1 MAQTLETVIAINAR
15 TGNGFQKVGATLSEL
30 GSIVN
35 GLSQELIAFGSDSL
49 NVYRDYQKSMKD
61 AEVALSTTYGR
72 NTRELG
78 NVMSMLDASATEWAA
93 TTIFHTNDVANA
105 ISEAAHAGWDYEQI
119 MSGIPAAMQL
129 AQAGSLDLSEAV
141 NYIVKSTSAA
151 GIEFED
157 LTNFTDLWTYAA
169 NSSASTIG
177 EFGDAMLRMGS
188 TMRFVANPEE
198 LMTLIAVT
206 ANAGSTGSEAGTMIR
221 NSMIRLIA
229 PTKKAKDAMAE
240 LGATSEETAGLLDD
254 GALAAANAR
263 LEAVGFSAYDEK
275 GQLKSVLDTYSDLY
289 VALGQVAGGYENIEK
304 NRDAVEILSAIFP
317 TRTITEAITLLRG
330 ASEEWD
336 GLYDAMQNG
345 EAAGYGEY
353 AANTMMNSLDG
364 RIEIFESKVERL
376 KQVVG
381 KELSDDFEK
390 VLEMAG
396 GFIDDIANMDEGQFS
411 AIISA
416 LEVVAASGP
425 AILTAAGAFR
435 LIGAVLTP
443 AGGIAL
449 GATALIAAVAA
460 VKELEKADFA
470 GLFGE
475 AELDHAA
482 ITAHLQE
489 IGQGFDDARKEVD
502 EFRAAL
508 DQNVESY
515 KSASSELASKLL
527 TDVLTGATLSDSDIA
542 TLTNLGEQ
550 MHQSLLDGI
559 ENSKAASTSYW
570 EMFFAGGG
578 EQESS
583 AFSDVMDITGGAYD
597 EAVAEAERLGQGIRD
612 AMTAAFADGQ
622 ISDDEYQNILS
633 YIQSYNDAIT
643 RAQTEAKDKQDYID
657 RQTLLHKAQT
667 ASLSEIKGVE
677 KEVREQRNARLE
689 EDQDLYLGYRY
700 GQEYEWN
707 KAIEEGREI
716 GGQLATAERR
726 DAALAELDRIQ
737 ESRQAGIRRDYDDTI
752 FQLWDT
758 NVQQSALGDAY
769 KMLGEYADS
778 VLSGIVP
785 GDQASREFRS
795 AAGGRT
801 TSQLQNILAH
811 EIDAYG
817 GYKGLEDRISAA
829 RESGN
834 ISEVE
839 RLSRLYAMDQL
850 NSNFASTWLVNQGDG
865 FWDRARNWLF
875 GETSSTAGY
884 DELAQYQRQSFETAV
899 GLQPPEAGQ
908 QTTGATVKAS
918 IDSSDIT
925 ASIGDQTVQVPV
937 EADTTQLETQ
947 IDESVNE
954 GEHKVQLTPEI
965 GEKPQLSAPYEGGGT
980 FPLTPEISDSGS
992 VEAFLGRDWAI
1003 KATPEIDESSMD
1015 SLGPYPVKVEPHL
1028 EGEDP
1033 VTELQSQGVQVDVSG
1048 DTQSLTATI
1057 DAENGKELLEYVN
1070 GDASNLEMSIT
1081 DQDGRTLTENVHG
1094 DISSLRSA
1102 IDSQNGRTIT
1112 VNIRGNRLFASG
1124 GRATEASIFG
1134 EAGPEWAIP
1143 EEHSERTAQLLDAAR
1158 EASGFTWPDL
1168 LARAGGL
1175 NADTGT
1181 PRTTIVYSPTINAA
1195 DVTGVEQAL
1204 VEDKERLDK
1213 WFEEKKMMDEVEVYT

>member
-15 TGNGFQKVGATLSEL
+15 TGNGFQKVGATLTEL

-345 EAAGYGEY
+345 AAAGYGEY
-353 AANTMMNSLDG
+353 AASTMMSSLDG

-381 KELSDDFEK
+381 KELSGDVEK
-390 VLEMAG
+390 ALDLFG
-396 GFIDDIANMDEGQFS
+396 GMIDDVANMDEKKLG
-411 AIISA
+411 ALISG
-416 LEVVAASGP
+416 LEVIAGAGP
-425 AILTAAGAFR
+425 ALLTTGAALR
-435 LIGAVLTP
+435 LFGLLLSP
-443 AGGIAL
+443 AGGIAMGAIAL
-449 GATALIAAVAA
+449 GAAAAA
-460 VKELEKADFA
+460 IHDLEEADFESA
-470 GLFGE
+470 FGYGTI
-475 AELDHAA
+475 DHAA
-482 ITAHLQE
+482 IN
-489 IGQGFDDARKEVD
+489 
-502 EFRAAL
+502 AAL
-508 DQNVESY
+508 EQQARAYEEATEKYREYIGVLDE
-515 KSASSELASKLL
+515 SASKYQETSEAFSSNLFTSMI
-527 TDVLTGATLSDSDIA
+527 TGATLTDADKESLRGLAKEMRD
-542 TLTNLGEQ
+542 TVVEGL
-550 MHQSLLDGI
+550 QSETD
-559 ENSKAASTSYW
+559 ASISYW
-570 EMFFAGGG
+570 EMFFGGSESAGENDTFLEISGVISDAG
-578 EQESS
+578 ADAVSEAKRTGQKIREALIS
-583 AFSDVMDITGGAYD
+583 AFEDD
-597 EAVAEAERLGQGIRD
+597 
-612 AMTAAFADGQ
+612 Q
-622 ISDDEYQNILS
+622 ISDDEYQKIVDYMQEYNAAIARAQAEAAEREAQVEMETKLQKLQGAS
-633 YIQSYNDAIT
+633 WDEIKQGVGEIQNARDETWATQNDDYLRERARLTLDYNDKIAKKEATESDRDSALAALDAKHASDKYAHDAWYDDSIR
-643 RAQTEAKDKQDYID
+643 RAFEGGIQQSGYA
-657 RQTLLHKAQT
+657 
-667 ASLSEIKGVE
+667 E
-677 KEVREQRNARLE
+677 KYNNLE
-689 EDQDLYLGYRY
+689 
-700 GQEYEWN
+700 
-707 KAIEEGREI
+707 
-716 GGQLATAERR
+716 QLAN
-726 DAALAELDRIQ
+726 D
-737 ESRQAGIRRDYDDTI
+737 
-752 FQLWDT
+752 
-758 NVQQSALGDAY
+758 
-769 KMLGEYADS
+769 
-778 VLSGIVP
+778 VLSGRFSADEAVGRWGEDKNLGRLVAEEIAAF
-785 GDQASREFRS
+785 GGYGGLQEKIAQAD
-795 AAGGRT
+795 AAGNASMGTYFR
-801 TSQLQNILAH
+801 QL
-811 EIDAYG
+811 YT
-817 GYKGLEDRISAA
+817 
-829 RESGN
+829 
-834 ISEVE
+834 
-839 RLSRLYAMDQL
+839 MDQL
-850 NSNFASTWLVNQGDG
+850 NSNFANNVMRTGKWDIPILSWLPGIGREFFGGEYLQSSNQG
-865 FWDRARNWLF
+865 
-875 GETSSTAGY
+875 GY
-884 DELAQYQRQSFETAV
+884 EELAQFRRDQFESMTGVNPGGDAAS
-899 GLQPPEAGQ
+899 LQAQP
-908 QTTGATVKAS
+908 S
-918 IDSSDIT
+918 INAEDVT
-925 ASIGDQTVQVPV
+925 ASMTGQTVQVPV
-937 EADTTQLETQ
+937 TADTEQLTAT
-947 IDESVNE
+947 IDESVNAE
-954 GEHKVQLTPEI
+954 EHKVQLTPEMGNEAQSDWSI
-965 GEKPQLSAPYEGGGT
+965 GGMSLPLS
-980 FPLTPEISDSGS
+980 PEVTDSGS
-992 VEAFLGRDWAI
+992 VDAFLGQDWRI
-1003 KATPEIDESSMD
+1003 RATPEIDESGME
-1015 SLGPYPVKVEPHL
+1015 SLGPYPVKVEPYL

-1081 DQDGRTLTENVHG
+1081 GQDGRTLTENVHG

-1168 LARAGGL
+1168 LARVGGL

>member
-15 TGNGFQKVGATLSEL
+15 TGNGFQKVGATLTEL

-157 LTNFTDLWTYAA
+157 LTSFTDLWTYAA

-396 GFIDDIANMDEGQFS
+396 GFVDNIANMDEGQFS

-435 LIGAVLTP
+435 LIGAALTP
-443 AGGIAL
+443 AGAIAL

-677 KEVREQRNARLE
+677 KEVREQRDTRLE
-689 EDQDLYLGYRY
+689 EDQGLYLGYRY

-795 AAGGRT
+795 AADGRT
-801 TSQLQNILAH
+801 ISQLQNILAH

-850 NSNFASTWLVNQGDG
+850 NSNFASTWLVNQGEG
-865 FWDRARNWLF
+865 FWDRARNWLY
-875 GETSSTAGY
+875 GETFSTAGY
-884 DELAQYQRQSFETAV
+884 DELAQHQRQSFETAV

-980 FPLTPEISDSGS
+980 FPLTPEIIDSGS

-1081 DQDGRTLTENVHG
+1081 GQDGRTLTENVHG

-1168 LARAGGL
+1168 LARVGGL